1 MTKDFDLYAFYLF
14 TRIAM
19 LKMPY
24 FFSERTPYDI
34 EFEFLRNKF
43 QLFLLSPF
51 YADESI
57 GTYEAIER
65 FISAEKDVWIA
76 DYHE

>member
-14 TRIAM
+14 IRIAM

-43 QLFLLSPF
+43 QLFLLSSF

-65 FISAEKDVWIA
+65 FLSAEKEIWIVS
-76 DYHE
+76 YCE

>member
-19 LKMPY
+19 LKMSY

-43 QLFLLSPF
+43 QLFLLSSF
-51 YADESI
+51 YADASI

-65 FISAEKDVWIA
+65 FISAEKEIWIA
-76 DYHE
+76 SYYE